1 MQVSTAPAPSEQPV
15 VVPPPR
21 PRQRWRSLVAT
32 LLIVIGCILA
42 PLAGVAVWAKN
53 QVTDTDRYVATVA
66 PLASDPAIQ
75 NAVADKV
82 TAADQVRLVFSN
94 GVCGRT
100 GICAIKGSTRPTR
113 SFDVGTHAGVLER
126 SADAA
131 DDRVRVAVR
140 PCQLGSDVGVLD
152 VIHDHHRYRRCAAAS
167 ITALLRMRQ
176 TVATASE
183 SLRADTGVGRLGQ
196 TIKAM
201 SWSSAVLM
209 SSTLNRSD

>member
-42 PLAGVAVWAKN
+42 PLAGVAVWAKS

-113 SFDVGTHAGVLER
+113 SMSVRTPVSSSARPTRPMIEYALPSVPVSWALMSEYLMSFMIITGTDGVLRLR
-126 SADAA
+126 S
-131 DDRVRVAVR
+131 
-140 PCQLGSDVGVLD
+140 PHC
-152 VIHDHHRYRRCAAAS
+152 
-167 ITALLRMRQ
+167 
-176 TVATASE
+176 
-183 SLRADTGVGRLGQ
+183 
-196 TIKAM
+196 
-201 SWSSAVLM
+201 
-209 SSTLNRSD
+209 